1 MEQYQVFL
9 NDNHGEFKGIYR
21 STYIGVLQEIQS
33 NVETTV
39 LDQTGFFWGGVFK
52 YTQVLHEDFPFSK

>member
-21 STYIGVLQEIQS
+21 STYIGVLKEIQS

-39 LDQTGFFWGGVFK
+39 LDQTVK
-52 YTQVLHEDFPFSK
+52 P